1 MNTAKLIFIYTAIAV
16 FVATTITGI
25 LGAIGYIQF
34 PPNSSAVTLVA
45 SCVGLVV
52 TVLKAKHLFEDSE
65 AVSEL
70 KQEQL
75 DVVLRLKEQHHEAML
90 QQKAVEME
98 LKTTVRS
105 LSEQIQKQKEADRNQ
120 HGKGHSAF
128 S

>member
-98 LKTTVRS
+98 LKAAVPS